1 VVIGAVSGLA
11 LITLRWVV
19 ETRLVQ
25 QLSPDRHATRVIG
38 PAHRTSG
45 AKGAPAVWTLQAVVG
60 GDEAD
65 LYLPGGATAN
75 GTLPIALLL
84 QGAHVDKRH
93 YASFAA
99 ALARQGFLVV
109 VPNHWR
115 TFPPLPLLGQRILLA
130 DQRQIGTTLA
140 GLRALN
146 STGPAP
152 LRGAIDGER
161 LVVIGHSMGG
171 LAGLEALAD
180 RCRFPLC
187 LGSFER
193 PQALRG
199 GVFYGTDLRGHG
211 GGPVGPIET
220 DDRPVALIRGS
231 RDGAS
236 SMVDVE
242 ATWEQIRT
250 HRKALLTIEGA
261 NHYAITTTSR
271 PVNPP
276 TLPAIRPDPKAPTTD
291 QDATIARIA
300 RWSGLFL
307 KAEVMG
313 DPQARVLWRRWLR
326 EHAPAGGNR
335 AGERPEAGGFTVRM
349 GS

>member
-1 VVIGAVSGLA
+1 MSRRWGRLLAIGAVSGLM

-19 ETRLVQ
+19 ETRVVQ
-25 QLSPDRHATRVIG
+25 QLSRDRRAARIIG
-38 PAHRTSG
+38 PAQLTAAREG
-45 AKGAPAVWTLQAVVG
+45 EPAVWTIQAVVG

-65 LYLPGGATAN
+65 LYLPGGASAE
-75 GTLPIALLL
+75 GSLPIALLL

-93 YASFAA
+93 YAGFAA

-115 TFPPLPLLGQRILLA
+115 TFPPLPLIGQRILLA
-130 DQRQIGTTLA
+130 DQRQIGTALA
-140 GLRALN
+140 ALQALN

-152 LRGAIDGER
+152 LRGVIDGER

-187 LGSFER
+187 IGSFQR
-193 PQALRG
+193 PEALRG

-220 DDRPVALIRGS
+220 NDRPVALISGS
-231 RDGAS
+231 RDEAS
-236 SMVDVE
+236 STLDVE

-250 HRKALLTIEGA
+250 RRKALLTIEGA
-261 NHYAITTTSR
+261 DHDAITSNGR
-271 PVNPP
+271 PENP
-276 TLPAIRPDPKAPTTD
+276 LTTD
-291 QDATIARIA
+291 QKATIATIA

-307 KAEVMG
+307 QAEVME
-313 DPQARVLWRRWLR
+313 DPQAQARWRRWLR
-326 EHAPAGGNR
+326 ELSPPGG
-335 AGERPEAGGFTVRM
+335 VRVRT